1 VFDMNITFSNKDAS
15 QSINRHEVY
24 GEKPEWKPTYEGYFN
39 SSLFG
44 GEMPGVIYQLST
56 DPSQCKMVPF
66 ILNDEGLE
74 FTWNQNYNWISFQD
88 QSTGYVHPSY
98 GTIMASDINGGY
110 VDTDG
115 PLPVFH
121 FYIKYYVDAGSYGA
135 YDDTFVVTNVATNRA
150 KAKTVPAP
158 PQDKKP
164 KLKLQLPKL
173 TE

>member
-1 VFDMNITFSNKDAS
+1 
-15 QSINRHEVY
+15 
-24 GEKPEWKPTYEGYFN
+24 
-39 SSLFG
+39 
-44 GEMPGVIYQLST
+44 
-56 DPSQCKMVPF
+56 MVPF

-115 PLPVFH
+115 PLSVFH